1 MTSVRQV
8 KWTNRGRKRFRE
20 QQDYITNDNCREV
33 AIEWARRV
41 IQATRTLD
49 RFSFSGREVPEIGRP
64 EIRELIIDKHFRVI
78 YKVRREFCDILS
90 VRHTAF
96 LIKSMRSL

>member
-20 QQDYITNDNCREV
+20 QQDYITNDNCRGV
-33 AIEWARRV
+33 AIERARRV
-41 IQATRTLD
+41 VKA
-49 RFSFSGREVPEIGRP
+49 
-64 EIRELIIDKHFRVI
+64 
-78 YKVRREFCDILS
+78 RREFCDILS

-96 LIKSMRSL
+96 LIKSMHSL